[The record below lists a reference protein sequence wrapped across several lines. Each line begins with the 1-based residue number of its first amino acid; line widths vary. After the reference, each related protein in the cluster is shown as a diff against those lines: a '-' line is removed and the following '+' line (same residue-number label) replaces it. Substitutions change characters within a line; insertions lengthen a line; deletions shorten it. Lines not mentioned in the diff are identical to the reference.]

1 MPPNSSPTFTLH
13 TPTSLVQ
20 LLVYKPCS
28 VSHSY
33 YSVLFCSKK
42 EKNLL
47 LLNYSCSDSTAFC
60 IASISSAPNSPISA
74 NQSCSSDSSDSSDSP
89 TRYNPSM
96 PSCRSSVSLQIISTR
111 HFSQR
116 CCAINSSCFF
126 TIPFMIVSI
135 RPNLSNTVSS
145 SSASSDSTSCSLS
158 FPLPFALFSVFFL
171 RFTRSDPFSA
181 VLQPFFI
188 VIHLSHEVLLPSLLK
203 SAVKSREHW
212 VFTYLLQTHS
222 LPAFTHLQQL
232 LLPTSSSENP
242 LFFSCDP
249 DASCGS
255 ASADHPCLS
264 ASRWAN
270 SARILCRSSTL
281 SVLLSS
287 VCCICG

>member
-1 MPPNSSPTFTLH
+1 MPPNSSPTFTPH

-33 YSVLFCSKK
+33 YSVLFCSRK

-74 NQSCSSDSSDSSDSP
+74 NQSCSSDSSDSSDS
-89 TRYNPSM
+89 T
-96 PSCRSSVSLQIISTR
+96 SV
-111 HFSQR
+111 
-116 CCAINSSCFF
+116 
-126 TIPFMIVSI
+126 
-135 RPNLSNTVSS
+135 
-145 SSASSDSTSCSLS
+145 SLS
-158 FPLPFALFSVFFL
+158 FPLPFASSSVFFL

-181 VLQPFFI
+181 VPQPFFI
-188 VIHLSHEVLLPSLLK
+188 AMHLSHEVLLPSLLK

-212 VFTYLLQTHS
+212 MFTYLLQTHS

-232 LLPTSSSENP
+232 SFSTSSSGKP
-242 LFFSCDP
+242 LFFNCDP

-264 ASRWAN
+264 ASRLAN
-270 SARILCRSSTL
+270 SARITCRSSTL
-281 SVLLSS
+281 RVLLSS
-287 VCCICG
+287 ECCIGGWLWWLWFKLCIPTNPQSSTLYSHRSRAHS

>member
-1 MPPNSSPTFTLH
+1 MPPNSSPTFTPH

-28 VSHSY
+28 LFLILITPSY
-33 YSVLFCSKK
+33 FVQEKK
-42 EKNLL
+42 KNLYCL
-47 LLNYSCSDSTAFC
+47 TTHAPTPFC
-60 IASISSAPNSPISA
+60 IASIPSAPNSPISA
-74 NQSCSSDSSDSSDSP
+74 NQSCSSDSSDSSDSSESSDSP

-96 PSCRSSVSLQIISTR
+96 PSWRASVSLQIISTR
-111 HFSQR
+111 HFNQR

-126 TIPFMIVSI
+126 TIPFIMVSI
-135 RPNLSNTVSS
+135 RPNLSDTVSS
-145 SSASSDSTSCSLS
+145 PSASSDSTSVSLS
-158 FPLPFALFSVFFL
+158 FPLPFASSSVFFL

-188 VIHLSHEVLLPSLLK
+188 AMHLSHEVLLPSLLK
-203 SAVKSREHW
+203 LAVKSREHW

-232 LLPTSSSENP
+232 LFSTSSSEHP

-255 ASADHPCLS
+255 ASADT
-264 ASRWAN
+264 R
-270 SARILCRSSTL
+270 
-281 SVLLSS
+281 
-287 VCCICG
+287 

>member
-1 MPPNSSPTFTLH
+1 MPPNSSPTFTPH

-20 LLVYKPCS
+20 LLVYEPCS

-33 YSVLFCSKK
+33 YSVLFCSRK
-42 EKNLL
+42 EKKLL

-74 NQSCSSDSSDSSDSP
+74 NQSCSSDSSNSSDSSDSSDS
-89 TRYNPSM
+89 TTQYSPSM

-116 CCAINSSCFF
+116 CCTIISSCFF

-135 RPNLSNTVSS
+135 RPNLSDTLSS

-158 FPLPFALFSVFFL
+158 FPLPFASFSVFFL

-188 VIHLSHEVLLPSLLK
+188 AIHLSHEVLLPLEFK

-212 VFTYLLQTHS
+212 VFTYLLKMHS

-232 LLPTSSSENP
+232 LLSTASSENP
-242 LFFSCDP
+242 LF
-249 DASCGS
+249 
-255 ASADHPCLS
+255 
-264 ASRWAN
+264 
-270 SARILCRSSTL
+270 
-281 SVLLSS
+281 
-287 VCCICG
+287 